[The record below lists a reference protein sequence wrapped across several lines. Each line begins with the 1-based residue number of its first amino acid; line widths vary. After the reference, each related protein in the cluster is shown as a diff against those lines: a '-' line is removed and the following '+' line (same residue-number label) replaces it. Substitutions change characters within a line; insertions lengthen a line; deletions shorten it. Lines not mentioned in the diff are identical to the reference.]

1 MIHLCGLSCTQL
13 SELMHTAHVNKSSV
27 RSSLFLS
34 FKRNTIGGDLRM
46 NIVAWLLLLGS
57 MGPALGV
64 ARYPVKPGDWKKYYT
79 AVPQASNTTR
89 YSKTS
94 IYCKGAF
101 ALCAYAT
108 CVPVP
113 ESEPPVAQCGCFSYP
128 ESTLNIGAIVGTLD
142 RQLKDEMKE
151 TCKKKTGKPFC
162 ALKESNQAPFCKA
175 MNNKSMYKGAR
186 PDFISTYNPDKWNAS
201 VGSVPKAVDCPNGG
215 TYTNCNSAA
224 CYDGY
229 AAPLSL
235 QKMPHAN
242 LFNATC
248 YCPYYVTTDSVT
260 VWNAPVDNPCG
271 PSNPKEVTAGS
282 VIFNGL

>member
-1 MIHLCGLSCTQL
+1 LYYGSYFWDPW
-13 SELMHTAHVNKSSV
+13 V
-27 RSSLFLS
+27 
-34 FKRNTIGGDLRM
+34 
-46 NIVAWLLLLGS
+46 LLLGVLLDTQLNPEI
-57 MGPALGV
+57 G
-64 ARYPVKPGDWKKYYT
+64 R
-79 AVPQASNTTR
+79 NTTQQCHR
-89 YSKTS
+89 QV
-94 IYCKGAF
+94 IRLDILRRAF
-101 ALCAYAT
+101 TARVHLPF
-108 CVPVP
+108 VLMLLV
-113 ESEPPVAQCGCFSYP
+113 SQCQSLNLQLLSVDVFSYP

-142 RQLKDEMKE
+142 RQLKDEMKA

-186 PDFISTYNPDKWNAS
+186 PDFISTYNPEKWNAS
-201 VGSVPKAVDCPNGG
+201 VGSVPKPVDCPNGG

-271 PSNPKEVTAGS
+271 PSNPKEVTTGS